1 MTTSQVVTIQ
11 IDGQDVEVDAS
22 KPLVDA
28 LHRSGTDVPTYCYHP
43 GLSAVGSCRICQV
56 EVQMGE
62 APGRVVVACRTPISE
77 GMRVFTSTDK
87 AHAVR
92 RECLEFLLKNHPL
105 DCPICDKAGECD
117 LQDFSFAEG
126 QAEGRSSEPR
136 RSLDKRKSLG
146 DVIVL
151 DEERC
156 ILCSRCVRFMEEVP
170 KTPQLTVSGLGA
182 RSTISTFADRPL
194 TGNYQGNLADVCPV
208 GALTLKKFRFQA
220 RVWNL
225 RKTPS
230 TCGECSRGC
239 SITNEVLRNNEL
251 KRIRPRYNADVNEWW
266 MCDSG
271 RFALEQH
278 SLEGRL
284 AGAMIRGEA
293 GMEPTSAH
301 VGLERVADALRTHG
315 QPVLIGSAWLTIEE
329 GQALV
334 ALARQLGTEARFVTP
349 PPSELADELLHTEDA
364 CPNRRGLTEV
374 GMRAID
380 AAEALE
386 AIASAEVALLIGE
399 RIIETVGAEALAE
412 LPNTVRLFSFDT
424 VALDAPAAR
433 AALGTPSSIERD
445 GHWVNVDGH
454 RGMLT
459 IARPAPADVATLI
472 QNFESLSRLIT
483 PAETAGG
490 AAS

>member
-1 MTTSQVVTIQ
+1 VTTIQ
-11 IDGQDVEVDAS
+11 IDGQDVEVDAT
-22 KPLVDA
+22 KPLVHA
-28 LHRSGTDVPTYCYHP
+28 LHTNGTDVPTYCYHP

-56 EVQMGE
+56 EVAMGDG
-62 APGRVVVACRTPISE
+62 PGRVVVACRTPIAE
-77 GMRVFTSTDK
+77 GMKVFTSTDK

-136 RSLDKRKSLG
+136 RNLDKRKSLG

-239 SITNEVLRNNEL
+239 SITNEVLRSNEL
-251 KRIRPRYNADVNEWW
+251 KRIRPRYNGDVNEWW
-266 MCDSG
+266 MCDAG
-271 RFALEQH
+271 RFSVDRH
-278 SLEGRL
+278 PLEGRL
-284 AGAMIRGEA
+284 SGALIRGETGLTTA
-293 GMEPTSAH
+293 PARVGM
-301 VGLERVADALRTHG
+301 ERVADALRTHAK
-315 QPVLIGSAWLTIEE
+315 PVVLGSAWLTVEE

-334 ALARQLGTEARFVTP
+334 DLSKLLGVEARFVAP
-349 PPSELADELLHTEDA
+349 GPNDLADDLLHTGDP
-364 CPNRRGLTEV
+364 CPNRRGLTEL
-374 GMRAID
+374 GLTAID
-380 AAEALE
+380 SAQALE
-386 AIASAEVALLIGE
+386 AIAGTEAAVLIGE
-399 RIIETVGAEALAE
+399 RVLETIGAEALTEVPA
-412 LPNTVRLFSFDT
+412 TVRLFSFDT
-424 VALDAPAAR
+424 VALDAPALR
-433 AALGTPSSIERD
+433 AALGVPSSIERD

-459 IARPAPADVATLI
+459 IARPAPADVASIVQSIEEL
-472 QNFESLSRLIT
+472 SSRLS
-483 PAETAGG
+483 PAETSGG
-490 AAS
+490 ATS